1 MTADSL
7 VNEVNSAYQESFMKP
22 EMFEGEYVKIDGD
35 NGIIIIPIEHISI
48 SLDNGVESEY
58 EELSEDDMES
68 VAQAYQDY
76 FEGNSEPFSVSVG
89 SGYIYRLSASGYM
102 DSTDYSVADS
112 KEEALKAFLEMV
124 E

>member
-22 EMFEGEYVKIDGD
+22 EIFEGEYVKIDGD

-68 VAQAYQDY
+68 VAQAYQDH
-76 FEGNSEPFSVSVG
+76 FEGNAEPFSVSVG

-112 KEEALKAFLEMV
+112 KEEALKAFLEIV